1 MYKKF
6 SVLALVLIVLSFPNF
21 AAAATVNYEY
31 FGTSNGTESGYLN
44 LNTNKFDP
52 DEHFTD
58 VTVVGEGR
66 GRVEFYT
73 VGSNGSID
81 SSNPVASGSVPGK
94 VNGARG
100 AQWFKIFSEDGKEL
114 HATVAHST
122 APHAETIIFGD
133 GGYSDGSDSGGDS
146 GGGSGGGNQTCTIS
160 NPCAVFECPEWD
172 TYMSK
177 ISQIANSIPQMPN
190 WNIVAGTFADEI
202 APRVKSD
209 MTNLFNNTMAPRL
222 KADMTDAMNSVFGKS
237 PSLPSA
243 PDMPELMKDL
253 DLDAPTG
260 EEADGLGESTFT
272 KDDLKNDAEKIK
284 VRDDPTGGFDIN
296 NPLDDLDPPKLT
308 PNEPNNDAPVPK
320 EPENN
325 TPIPTDELPEPPTP
339 TEQENKAP
347 TPKDE
352 SAKPPVPSESSGSP
366 PIPSDS
372 QGSPPVPSDGDWKVP
387 IPSDSG
393 GSFPI
398 PSGGDSGYPIP
409 SK

>member
-6 SVLALVLIVLSFPNF
+6 SFFALVLVVLSFPNF
-21 AAAATVNYEY
+21 AYAATLNYEY

-44 LNTNKFDP
+44 LNVNNFDP

-58 VTVVGEGR
+58 VTVVGEGT

-73 VGSNGSID
+73 VGSNGAID
-81 SSNPVASGSVPGK
+81 SSNPVASGSVPGT

-100 AQWFKIFSEDGKEL
+100 AQWFKIFSTDGKEL
-114 HATVAHST
+114 HATIAHST

-146 GGGSGGGNQTCTIS
+146 EGGSDGGNQTCTIS

-177 ISQIANSIPQMPN
+177 INQIASSIPEMPN
-190 WNIVAGTFADEI
+190 WSVVAGTFADEI
-202 APRVKSD
+202 APKIKSD
-209 MTNLFNNTMAPRL
+209 MTSLFNNTMAPRL
-222 KADMTDAMNSVFGKS
+222 KSDMTDVLNNTLGQAPSV
-237 PSLPSA
+237 PSA
-243 PDMPELMKDL
+243 PEMPQLGENIDL
-253 DLDAPTG
+253 SPPEG
-260 EEADGLGESTFT
+260 EEAEGLGDSTFS
-272 KDDLKNDAEKIK
+272 KDDLKSEAEEIE

-296 NPLDDLDPPKLT
+296 NPLTDLDPPDLT
-308 PNEPNNDAPVPK
+308 PI

-325 TPIPTDELPEPPTP
+325 APVPSDPEGSAPMPVDELPAPPTP
-339 TEQENKAP
+339 TEQENEAP
-347 TPKDE
+347 TPTEEATTPPIPSEQE
-352 SAKPPVPSESSGSP
+352 STPPMPSDSTDSPPVPSE
-366 PIPSDS
+366 
-372 QGSPPVPSDGDWKVP
+372 GDWEVP

-398 PSGGDSGYPIP
+398 PSGGNMSFPMP
-409 SK
+409 SN